1 MRPRPAPTATPT
13 RRRPVVLLVALV
25 AALALDLAASGCV
38 SLPRSGSVHSSGV
51 VDAAESDTLV
61 DYTPPGPTPKVDRMP
76 LVEGF
81 LTAMTAT
88 PLTTYVARQFLTA
101 ASSRSWAPQRG
112 TVVYDTEQL
121 VSTRKGVEV
130 RLRGVVELD
139 GRGSWLGDPTSGRG
153 HDYRLHVVKERG
165 QWRIAN
171 PPDRLLVPRTD
182 FDSEYQQGL
191 LYFFDQAAQVL
202 VPEPV
207 YVPRGRQTPTLLVT
221 ALLKG
226 PEPALRD
233 VERTFVPAG
242 ARLDGISVPV
252 SGTGTVEVP
261 LSPDVLDLGSRRL
274 EMLFAQLAWTLKQV
288 PGVRRLR
295 VTVAGTPVDLA
306 GGREDLPVDAW
317 SRYDPAVAYA
327 STDMFGLRDGR
338 VVSVGEGHERRVSGP
353 FGVLRLGLRSIAV
366 DLLAQRVAGV
376 SADGRR
382 ALEAARDGV
391 PGRTPTLD
399 DVRTLYRGDD
409 LLRPSYDLY
418 GQVWLVDRT
427 AAGAQLS
434 VVRAGRARRVTAPGI
449 SGADV
454 LGFVLS
460 RDGTRLV
467 AQVRRDGHQHLVV
480 ARVRRDGQGQVEGL
494 TPARTLPVAGAPGP
508 LRDVAWRTPAS
519 LAVLVRPSGSTSQV
533 LVVTVDGSVTAP
545 LSSDLEPLR
554 VRGRRVIAAPV
565 PATHLWVQ
573 ATGTGGHPG
582 GRLIGFSRRGEWQP
596 SSIDPGLVSPVF
608 VG

>member
-1 MRPRPAPTATPT
+1 MRSRRGAPRTGTP
-13 RRRPVVLLVALV
+13 RRPVALLVALV
-25 AALALDLAASGCV
+25 VAMVLDLAASGCV
-38 SLPRSGSVHSSGV
+38 SLPRSGSVHSTGG

-61 DYTPPGPTPKVDRMP
+61 DYTPPGPTPKVDPVP
-76 LVEGF
+76 LVDGF
-81 LTAMTAT
+81 LTSMTAT
-88 PLTTYVARQFLTA
+88 PLTTYVARQFLTV
-101 ASSRSWAPQRG
+101 ASSRTWAPQRG
-112 TVVYDTEQL
+112 TVVYDSEEL
-121 VSTRKGVEV
+121 VPTRQGVEV

-153 HDYRLHVVKERG
+153 HDYRLHLVKERG

-171 PPDRLLVPRTD
+171 PPDRLLIPRTH
-182 FDSEYQQGL
+182 FDSQYQQAL

-252 SGTGTVEVP
+252 SAAGTVEVP

-306 GGREDLPVDAW
+306 GGQEDLPVDAW

-327 STDMFGLRDGR
+327 STDMFGLRGGR
-338 VVSVGEGHERRVSGP
+338 VVSIGGGRERRVSGP
-353 FGVLRLGLRSIAV
+353 FGVLRAGLRSIAV

-376 SADGRR
+376 SADGHEV
-382 ALEAARDGV
+382 LEADRDGV
-391 PGRTPTLD
+391 PGRAATLD
-399 DVRTLYRGDD
+399 DVHTLYRGGD

-418 GQVWLVDRT
+418 GHLWLVDRT
-427 AAGAQLS
+427 AAGARLS
-434 VVRAGRARRVTAPGI
+434 VVRSGRDRPVTTPR
-449 SGADV
+449 STEADV

-467 AQVRRDGHQHLVV
+467 ALVRRNGYRHLVI
-480 ARVRRDGQGQVEGL
+480 ARVRRDPQGQVEGL
-494 TPARTLPVAGAPGP
+494 TLARTLPVAGVSGP
-508 LRDVAWRTPAS
+508 LGDVAWRTPAS
-519 LAVLVRPSGSTSQV
+519 LAVLVRPSATTSEV
-533 LVVTVDGSVTAP
+533 VVVTVDGSLTAP
-545 LSSDLEPLR
+545 LSSDLAPLR
-554 VRGRRVIAAPV
+554 VRGRRVVAAPV

-573 ATGTGGHPG
+573 GTGPGNGPG
-582 GRLIGFSRRGEWQP
+582 GRLFGFSRRGEWEP
-596 SSIDPGLVSPVF
+596 SGIEPGLVSPVF

>member
-1 MRPRPAPTATPT
+1 MSPRPGATRPRTP
-13 RRRPVVLLVALV
+13 RRPVVLLVALV
-25 AALALDLAASGCV
+25 AALVLDLAASGCV

-61 DYTPPGPTPKVDRMP
+61 DYTPPGPTPKVDRVP
-76 LVEGF
+76 LVDGF
-81 LTAMTAT
+81 LTSMTAT

-101 ASSRSWAPQRG
+101 ASSRTWAPQRG
-112 TVVYDTEQL
+112 TVVYDSEQL
-121 VSTRKGVEV
+121 VSTRQGVDL

-153 HDYRLHVVKERG
+153 HDYRLHLVRERG

-171 PPDRLLVPRTD
+171 PPDRLLIPRTH
-182 FDSEYQQGL
+182 FDTQYQQAL

-274 EMLFAQLAWTLKQV
+274 EMLFAQLAWTLRQV

-327 STDMFGLRDGR
+327 STDLFGLREGR

-353 FGVLRLGLRSIAV
+353 FGVLRLGVRSIAV

-376 SADGRR
+376 SADGHEV
-382 ALEAARDGV
+382 LEADRDGV
-391 PGRTPTLD
+391 PGRPPTPD
-399 DVRTLYRGDD
+399 DVRTLYRGAD

-418 GQVWLVDRT
+418 GQLWLVDRT
-427 AAGAQLS
+427 TAGAQLS
-434 VVRAGRARRVTAPGI
+434 VVRSGRARPVTAPGI
-449 SGADV
+449 TGADV

-467 AQVRRDGHQHLVV
+467 AQVRRHGHQRLVIS
-480 ARVRRDGQGQVEGL
+480 RVRRDGQGQVEGL
-494 TPARTLPVAGAPGP
+494 TPARALPVAGASGA

-519 LAVLVRPSGSTSQV
+519 LAVLLRPSGSTSQV
-533 LVVTVDGSVTAP
+533 VVVTVDGSVTAP
-545 LSSDLEPLR
+545 LSSDLAPLR
-554 VRGRRVIAAPV
+554 VRGRRVVSAPV
-565 PATHLWVQ
+565 PVTHLWVQ
-573 ATGTGGHPG
+573 ATGPGGDPG
-582 GRLIGFSRRGEWQP
+582 GRLFGFSRRGDWQP
-596 SSIDPGLVSPVF
+596 SSIEPGLVSPVF